1 MTTVIR
7 GQHTAHLSRESV
19 TSTVATIALD
29 KSIVEVVRDNDGLI
43 EPTRL
48 QELGTKTKGL
58 ATTIYN
64 ALYQVQIY
72 NEDLYKVI
80 QKTYNKNL
88 SFKPLQTTTTAYQ
101 PIFMTKELPIP
112 KETPVAPT
120 PSTTTVDNNEFDLVR
135 NTNVLKESL
144 PTVLSSPLFNVDNQ
158 NVHSPM
164 IITSSIVE
172 PSHQS
177 VFDNVQPTPNIK
189 TSPYNSPQFTT
200 DSSSTSRSGP
210 IRISSSVV
218 RKPYNPRYTYPI
230 SRSKLRMRVSS
241 RTSLLHP
248 EISSSI
254 SDLELSSPTAAVS
267 ISSTSVFEPST
278 TAQEQQVTT
287 QQETSTK
294 LTSSIATEPLS
305 STSTS
310 TDSST
315 TVGDTTELH
324 SARPNLFRSKVIY
337 RPRPKQTL
345 SNGQAPNSK
354 MIRISS
360 RLIRPGASGLV
371 ESSPELSPT
380 PVFTSPVLTS
390 TSMSPE
396 STVLTA
402 TKVIY
407 LN

>member
-101 PIFMTKELPIP
+101 PIFMTKELSIP

-120 PSTTTVDNNEFDLVR
+120 PSTSAIDNNEFDLVR
-135 NTNVLKESL
+135 NTNVLKESS
-144 PTVLSSPLFNVDNQ
+144 PTVLLSSPLFNVDNQ

-177 VFDNVQPTPNIK
+177 VSDTVQATPNIK
-189 TSPYNSPQFTT
+189 SSLHSLPQFTT

-254 SDLELSSPTAAVS
+254 SDPELFSPTAVVS
-267 ISSTSVFEPST
+267 TLTSSVFESPIIS
-278 TAQEQQVTT
+278 QEQQVTT
-287 QQETSTK
+287 QQETNIQM
-294 LTSSIATEPLS
+294 TSSTTTEPLP
-305 STSTS
+305 STSIS

-315 TVGDTTELH
+315 TAVDHTELPV
-324 SARPNLFRSKVIY
+324 RPNLFRSKVIY

-345 SNGQAPNSK
+345 SNGQVPNSK

-360 RLIRPGASGLV
+360 RLIRPGASNLV
-371 ESSPELSPT
+371 EPGPELSPT
-380 PVFTSPVLTS
+380 PVFSSPVVTS
-390 TSMSPE
+390 TSMNPE
-396 STVLTA
+396 STVT

-407 LN
+407 LNLK